1 MLVASILLSLE
12 AETTHHHHF
21 HNINTIIQQSYLK
34 LTGASKNPD
43 LKTYCK
49 EAGFEDCN
57 TFLILSAGRFT
68 KNDLLLAEKVKSM
81 KKSFIFVRTKID
93 ADVCSQKRK
102 RNFDEDFMLRNIR
115 SECLENLKKVGVK
128 DNVFLINNLEPAKW
142 DFARLSG
149 AILDGLPDRLKES
162 LTLCLD
168 LMTTQSKDILK
179 RKADALRGSYREH
192 ILNFIHFKFH
202 T

>member
-1 MLVASILLSLE
+1 MLLSLE

-21 HNINTIIQQSYLK
+21 HNINKIIQQSYLK
-34 LTGASKNPD
+34 LTGAPKNPD

-81 KKSFIFVRTKID
+81 KKSFFFVRTKID
-93 ADVCSQKRK
+93 ADVRSQKRK
-102 RNFDEDFMLRNIR
+102 RNFDEDVMLRSIW
-115 SECLENLKKVGVK
+115 SECLENLEKVGVK
-128 DNVFLINNLEPAKW
+128 DNDVFLISNLKPAKW

-162 LTLCLD
+162 LTLSLD

-192 ILNFIHFKFH
+192 TLNFIYM
-202 T
+202 